1 MKNFIILFI
10 LIALA
15 VCASSCSGDELA
27 SPEQTRIEQADFL
40 LLGGILVQRSQ
51 EEGFR
56 FMESQTNVQRFLSD
70 LFCKNNDI
78 LRSVDDF
85 GFVEDPDLLGQY
97 YLFVKSKEGDRSKTV
112 FVPVDEDVLM

>member
-1 MKNFIILFI
+1 
-10 LIALA
+10 
-15 VCASSCSGDELA
+15 
-27 SPEQTRIEQADFL
+27 
-40 LLGGILVQRSQ
+40 
-51 EEGFR
+51 
-56 FMESQTNVQRFLSD
+56 MESQTNVQRFLSD